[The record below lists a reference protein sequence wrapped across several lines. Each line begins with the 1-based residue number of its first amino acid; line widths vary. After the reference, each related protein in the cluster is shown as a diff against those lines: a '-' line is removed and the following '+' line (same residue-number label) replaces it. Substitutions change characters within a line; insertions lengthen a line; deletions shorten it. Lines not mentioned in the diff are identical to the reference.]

1 MAPALA
7 LLGCEA
13 RTPAGRIPDALL
25 LIEGKRIVY
34 AGPRGGASVPPG
46 AERIDLAGA
55 LVSPGYLDLQVNGL
69 GADAL
74 LPGGKEAVA
83 RIARALARRGTTSFL
98 PTATTHAPD
107 VLLRAARAVQAA
119 WESEGE
125 GGAPEASILGLHLEG
140 PFLAPA
146 MRGAHPEEHIRPVD
160 LEEVE
165 RIAGAAGGWGAAGRP
180 GLAMVT
186 LSPEVEGAAGA
197 ARALSARGVVVAMG
211 HTAAPESAVAAFLEA
226 GARFAVH
233 AFNRY
238 RAPGEDPSLSGPSPA
253 SLSSGPMR
261 AVRSDPRLWAGIV
274 ADGVH
279 VKPENLAD
287 FVRARGW
294 DRTVLTS
301 DLVSDGGLSGEGG
314 EGGEGGEAASGASVW
329 RDGVLAGSRLPVGEM
344 VPLLKKECGLEAGA
358 ALAAATANPAKVLGL
373 EKRLGS
379 LAPGFPA
386 DICVLDPE
394 SLEVRGAMAGGRWA
408 SRPA

>member
-1 MAPALA
+1 MASPLA

-13 RTPAGRIPDALL
+13 RTPTERISDALL
-25 LIEGKRIVY
+25 LIEGKRIAY
-34 AGPRGGASVPPG
+34 AGPRSGVSVPPG
-46 AERIDLAGA
+46 AERFDLAGA

-74 LPGGKEAVA
+74 LPGEKEAVA
-83 RIARALARRGTTSFL
+83 RIARTLARRGTTSFL
-98 PTATTHAPD
+98 PTATTHAPE

-119 WESEGE
+119 WESEEADGTP
-125 GGAPEASILGLHLEG
+125 GASILGLHLEG
-140 PFLAPA
+140 PFLEPA

-165 RIAGAAGGWGAAGRP
+165 RIAGAAGGWGTAGRP

-186 LSPEVEGAAGA
+186 LSPEVEGAAEA
-197 ARALSARGVVVAMG
+197 VRALSARGVVVAMG

-253 SLSSGPMR
+253 SLSSDPMR
-261 AVRSDPRLWAGIV
+261 TVRSDPRLRAGIV

-279 VKPENLAD
+279 VKPEILAD
-287 FVRARGW
+287 FVRARGG
-294 DRTVLTS
+294 DRIVLTS

-314 EGGEGGEAASGASVW
+314 KVASGASVW
-329 RDGVLAGSRLPVGEM
+329 RDGVLAGSRLSVGEM

-373 EKRLGS
+373 ERRLGS

-386 DICVLDPE
+386 DLCVLDPE